1 MDHETELREKARAAL
16 RTGRIPARVPANL
29 WGGRGS
35 GEACAICGLPVAFE
49 QSELEVD
56 FDGSGATFHLHAA
69 CFSAWESER
78 RQADDAALRRGTP
91 PLVSPQAWGR

>member
-35 GEACAICGLPVAFE
+35 GEACTICGLLVAFE
-49 QSELEVD
+49 QTELELD
-56 FDGSGATFHLHAA
+56 FGGSGATFHLHAA
-69 CFSAWESER
+69 CFAAWESER
-78 RQADDAALRRGTP
+78 RRAEDAFRCGTP
-91 PLVSPQAWGR
+91 RLVSPQAPGR